1 MGRNDDDGA
10 TAALACTAG
19 TNLGDNLAAAFGSC
33 FGDTATMRKVVKKMQ
48 LARNDEQCYS
58 YDEIMQWV
66 QEEYAD
72 DACVLQSIGWMND
85 NFDFNED
92 AIMSDVSS
100 LNPVVTAPLMAGH
113 EDCVADVMDYV
124 EDHECAD
131 SFTEEEQDSLLDT
144 AEKIASYESSSTSSS
159 RAAWSS
165 LSLLARN
172 KNTIK
177 RESAQNIRDEF
188 DQINIYTQSDQLK
201 I

>member
-1 MGRNDDDGA
+1 MG
-10 TAALACTAG
+10 
-19 TNLGDNLAAAFGSC
+19 
-33 FGDTATMRKVVKKMQ
+33 
-48 LARNDEQCYS
+48 
-58 YDEIMQWV
+58 
-66 QEEYAD
+66 D

-100 LNPVVTAPLMAGH
+100 LDPVVTAPLMAGH
-113 EDCVADVMDYV
+113 EDCVADVVDYV

-144 AEKIASYESSSTSSS
+144 AEKIASSTSSS

>member
-1 MGRNDDDGA
+1 MKFFIVIALAGAAVASPSSRNDDDGA
-10 TAALACTAG
+10 AAALECTAG

-33 FGDTATMRKVVKKMQ
+33 FGDAATMRKVVKKMQ

-100 LNPVVTAPLMAGH
+100 LDPVVTAPLMAGH
-113 EDCVADVMDYV
+113 EDCVAEVMDYV

-144 AEKIASYESSSTSSS
+144 ADKIASYECF
-159 RAAWSS
+159 
-165 LSLLARN
+165 LHLF
-172 KNTIK
+172 
-177 RESAQNIRDEF
+177 EQGCMEF
-188 DQINIYTQSDQLK
+188 LEPAGK
-201 I
+201 K